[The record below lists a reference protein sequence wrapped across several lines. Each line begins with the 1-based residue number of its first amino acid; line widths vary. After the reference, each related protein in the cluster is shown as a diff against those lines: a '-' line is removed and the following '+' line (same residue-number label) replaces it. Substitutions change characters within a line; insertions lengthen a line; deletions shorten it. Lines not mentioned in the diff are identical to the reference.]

1 MTTARRRRG
10 DLIGVALRLGRL
22 LESEDYVLVG
32 GLAVGVHGFVR
43 TSNGLE
49 FMSRGPLAR
58 ARKRLREAGV
68 ETRMRRSEVPED
80 GFTRVR
86 GELDGVPFDILPPL
100 VPVVREAVI
109 EVDIRGGTL
118 RVVDLDKLLWLKFRV
133 GSPVDLLDAARLVM
147 LHPETEARARELA
160 TAYRLLDRLEAWLRD
175 SRIRAQAAEEAERE
189 RRRTKKAPRRRVKPS
204 A

>member
-1 MTTARRRRG
+1 MTPARRRRR

-22 LESEDYVLVG
+22 LESEDSVLIG

-43 TSNGLE
+43 ASTGLE
-49 FMSRGPLAR
+49 FMSRRPLAR

-68 ETRMRRSEVPED
+68 ETRMRRAQVQEG
-80 GFTRVR
+80 GFTCVR
-86 GELDGVPFDILPPL
+86 GELDGVPFDILPSL
-100 VPVVREAVI
+100 VSVARESVI

-118 RVVDLDKLLWLKFRV
+118 RVVDLDGLLWLKLRA

-147 LHPETEARARELA
+147 LHPETEAGARELA

-175 SRIRAQAAEEAERE
+175 PRIRAQAAEDAERE
-189 RRRTKKAPRRRVKPS
+189 RRRTKKAPRRRGKPS